1 MARRR
6 NVTSRTA
13 RRPEDV
19 AAPCAEPHRKR
30 TSPRG
35 RRTEKA
41 SARPAAAAAKA
52 ASPSRTRSR
61 RPRKRSSALRRRADA
76 SWTATA
82 LNMAAPGLEQVLS
95 RRASVPPPGKGGHR
109 GRPREDRPHR
119 SGRRRG
125 ERARRRVVV
134 RSASALA
141 DAAATTPE
149 TRNMAFTSSSAKTS
163 RGAPSNGHHAEQDLM
178 DDRSSS
184 PEPVFYS
191 SVKSEK
197 ATRHSKRTDAAE

>member
-1 MARRR
+1 
-6 NVTSRTA
+6 
-13 RRPEDV
+13 
-19 AAPCAEPHRKR
+19 
-30 TSPRG
+30 
-35 RRTEKA
+35 
-41 SARPAAAAAKA
+41 
-52 ASPSRTRSR
+52 
-61 RPRKRSSALRRRADA
+61 
-76 SWTATA
+76 
-82 LNMAAPGLEQVLS
+82 MAAPGLAQVLS

-119 SGRRRG
+119 SGRRPG

-197 ATRHSKRTDAAE
+197 ATRHSKRTDAADTAVPVTTYWRRAGPKATLSPASHDWPNARYDVLSMTNSTSINGTRSSARAVNV

>member
-6 NVTSRTA
+6 SVTSRTE
-13 RRPEDV
+13 RRPQDV
-19 AAPCAEPHRKR
+19 AAPYAEPHKKR
-30 TSPRG
+30 TSTSPRG

-41 SARPAAAAAKA
+41 SARAPRQ
-52 ASPSRTRSR
+52 PPP
-61 RPRKRSSALRRRADA
+61 RPRPPTGRGRAGPQKRSSALRRRADA

-82 LNMAAPGLEQVLS
+82 LNMAAPGLAQVLS

-119 SGRRRG
+119 SGRRPG

-178 DDRSSS
+178 DDR
-184 PEPVFYS
+184 
-191 SVKSEK
+191 
-197 ATRHSKRTDAAE
+197 